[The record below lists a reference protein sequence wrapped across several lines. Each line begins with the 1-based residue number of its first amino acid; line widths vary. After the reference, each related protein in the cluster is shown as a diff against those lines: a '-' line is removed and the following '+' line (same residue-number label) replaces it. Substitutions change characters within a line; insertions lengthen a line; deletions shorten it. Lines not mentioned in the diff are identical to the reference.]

1 MRRLEGDVMV
11 QESDSTTDGQV
22 FPRRAITLLSL
33 AIFVSVTAE
42 FMPTGLLPQIAHGL
56 AVSEAQVGL
65 LVTIFAATVVLTA
78 MGLSILTQR
87 YSRKSLVVAALA
99 VMALSNVVAAL
110 APTFPVMVG
119 ARILGGLSHGLF
131 FALANAYAAYL
142 VPRERLGRATAI
154 LTAGGTMAFIL
165 GVPVGTLLGNLFGWR
180 MAFVALAVT
189 IGVLALLLVRF
200 LPGVS
205 REKALATGEIALPI
219 RRDPTLWMVLVVALI
234 VILILGGQNT
244 FFVYIAP
251 YLIDAAY
258 FAETTVALLLFLY
271 GGAGAIGVVVAGVI
285 GDRFPRGGLI
295 GMVAVAA
302 ASMGALSVMGFSQLW
317 VTVLLMVWS
326 ASFGGIP
333 ALLQLR
339 LLRAAS
345 VRLRDFA
352 SSVLVTAFN
361 LGIGGGALVGALL
374 YDRLGVATLALV
386 GSAGFAI
393 AIVTAVTADAI
404 EKSQESRL

>member
-1 MRRLEGDVMV
+1 MA
-11 QESDSTTDGQV
+11 QESDSTTHTQV

-42 FMPTGLLPQIAHGL
+42 FMPTGLLPQIAQGL

-65 LVTIFAATVVLTA
+65 LVAIFAGTVVLTA
-78 MGLSILTQR
+78 MVLSILTQR
-87 YSRKSLVVAALA
+87 YSRKSLVITALT

-110 APTFPVMVG
+110 APSFPVMVG

-142 VPRERLGRATAI
+142 VPKERLGRAVAI

-165 GVPVGTLLGNLFGWR
+165 GVPLGTLLGNLFGWR
-180 MAFVALAVT
+180 LAFIALAVI
-189 IGVLALLLVRF
+189 IGILVLALLRF

-205 REKALATGEIALPI
+205 REKALSTGEIALPM
-219 RRDPTLWMVLVVALI
+219 RKDPTLWMVLVAAVI
-234 VILILGGQNT
+234 VILILGGHNT
-244 FFVYIAP
+244 FYVYIAP
-251 YLIDAAY
+251 YLIDAAG
-258 FAETTVALLLFLY
+258 FAEPSVALILFLY
-271 GGAGAIGVVVAGVI
+271 GGAGAIGVVVAGIV

-295 GMVAVAA
+295 GMVALATV
-302 ASMGALSVMGFSQLW
+302 SMGALSGVSESQLG
-317 VTVLLMVWS
+317 VTVLVMVW
-326 ASFGGIP
+326 AAAFGGIP

-361 LGIGGGALVGALL
+361 LGIGGGALIGALL
-374 YDRLGVATLALV
+374 YDELGVVALAVV
-386 GSAGFAI
+386 GAAGFAI
-393 AIVTAVTADAI
+393 AIVTAVAADAV
-404 EKSQESRL
+404 ERSQETRQ

>member
-1 MRRLEGDVMV
+1 MA
-11 QESDSTTDGQV
+11 QESDSTTDTQV

-42 FMPTGLLPQIAHGL
+42 FMPTGLLPQIAQGL
-56 AVSEAQVGL
+56 SVSEAQVGL
-65 LVTIFAATVVLTA
+65 LVTIFAGTVVLTA
-78 MGLSILTQR
+78 MVLSILTQR
-87 YSRKSLVVAALA
+87 YSRKSLVLAALA
-99 VMALSNVVAAL
+99 VMALSNVVSAL
-110 APTFPVMVG
+110 APSFPVMVG

-142 VPRERLGRATAI
+142 VPKERLGRAVAI

-165 GVPVGTLLGNLFGWR
+165 GVPLGTLLGNLFGWR
-180 MAFVALAVT
+180 LAFIALAVI
-189 IGVLALLLVRF
+189 IGILVLALLRF

-205 REKALATGEIALPI
+205 REKALSTGEIALPM
-219 RRDPTLWMVLVVALI
+219 RKDPTLWMVLVAAVI
-234 VILILGGQNT
+234 VILILGGHNT
-244 FFVYIAP
+244 FYVYIAP
-251 YLIDAAY
+251 YLIDAAG
-258 FAETTVALLLFLY
+258 FAEPSVALILFLY
-271 GGAGAIGVVVAGVI
+271 GGAGAIGVVVAGIV

-295 GMVAVAA
+295 GMVALATV
-302 ASMGALSVMGFSQLW
+302 SMGSLAWVSASQLW
-317 VTVLLMVWS
+317 VTVLVMVW
-326 ASFGGIP
+326 AAAFGGIP

-374 YDRLGVATLALV
+374 YDRLGVATLAVV

-393 AIVTAVTADAI
+393 AIVTAVVANRV
-404 EKSQESRL
+404 ESLRESSVGNPA

>member
-1 MRRLEGDVMV
+1 MA
-11 QESDSTTDGQV
+11 QESDSTTHTQV

-42 FMPTGLLPQIAHGL
+42 FMPTGLLPQIAQGL

-65 LVTIFAATVVLTA
+65 LVAIFAGTVVLTA
-78 MGLSILTQR
+78 MVLSILTQR
-87 YSRKSLVVAALA
+87 YSRKSLVITALT

-110 APTFPVMVG
+110 APSFPVMVG

-142 VPRERLGRATAI
+142 VPKERLGRAVAI

-165 GVPVGTLLGNLFGWR
+165 GVPLGTLLGNLFGWR
-180 MAFVALAVT
+180 LAFIALAVI
-189 IGVLALLLVRF
+189 IGILVLALLRF

-205 REKALATGEIALPI
+205 REKALSTGEIALPM
-219 RRDPTLWMVLVVALI
+219 RKDPTLWMVLVAAVI
-234 VILILGGQNT
+234 VILILGGHNT
-244 FFVYIAP
+244 FYVYIAP
-251 YLIDAAY
+251 YLIDAAG
-258 FAETTVALLLFLY
+258 FAEPSVALILFLY
-271 GGAGAIGVVVAGVI
+271 GGAGAIGVVVAGIV

-295 GMVAVAA
+295 GMVALATV
-302 ASMGALSVMGFSQLW
+302 SMGALSGVSESQLG
-317 VTVLLMVWS
+317 VTVLVMVW
-326 ASFGGIP
+326 AAAFGGIP

-374 YDRLGVATLALV
+374 YDELGVVALAVV
-386 GSAGFAI
+386 GAAGFSI
-393 AIVTAVTADAI
+393 AIVTAVAADAV
-404 EKSQESRL
+404 ERSQETRQ

>member
-1 MRRLEGDVMV
+1 MA
-11 QESDSTTDGQV
+11 QESDSTTHTQV

-42 FMPTGLLPQIAHGL
+42 FMPTGLLPQIAQGL

-65 LVTIFAATVVLTA
+65 LVAIFAGTVVLTA
-78 MGLSILTQR
+78 MVLSILTQR
-87 YSRKSLVVAALA
+87 YSRKSLVITALT

-110 APTFPVMVG
+110 APSFPVMVG

-142 VPRERLGRATAI
+142 VPKERLGRAVAI

-165 GVPVGTLLGNLFGWR
+165 GVPLGTLLGNLFGWR
-180 MAFVALAVT
+180 LAFIALAVI
-189 IGVLALLLVRF
+189 IGILVLALLRF

-205 REKALATGEIALPI
+205 REKALSTGEIALPM
-219 RRDPTLWMVLVVALI
+219 RKDPTLWMVLVAAVI
-234 VILILGGQNT
+234 VILILGGHNT
-244 FFVYIAP
+244 FYVYIAP
-251 YLIDAAY
+251 YLIDAAG
-258 FAETTVALLLFLY
+258 FAEPSVALILFLY
-271 GGAGAIGVVVAGVI
+271 GGAGAIGVVVAGIV

-295 GMVAVAA
+295 GMVALATV
-302 ASMGALSVMGFSQLW
+302 SMGALSGVSESQLG
-317 VTVLLMVWS
+317 VTVLVMVW
-326 ASFGGIP
+326 AAAFGGIP

-374 YDRLGVATLALV
+374 YDELGVVALAVV
-386 GSAGFAI
+386 GAAGFAI
-393 AIVTAVTADAI
+393 AIVTAVAADAV
-404 EKSQESRL
+404 ERSQETRQ